1 MAVMSSQD
9 GSHESISKI
18 ERDHSRFRQIVRGKI
33 KKELRKYMTQGELIG
48 KKGKDLVS
56 IPLPSIDIPHFRFG
70 KNQGGVGSG
79 EGEVGDPVGGQP
91 QEGDGRGE
99 AGDSPGEHIL
109 EVDLTLEELAKIL
122 GEELELPNIK
132 PKGKRTIMAEKER
145 YSSIRRQGPESLRHF
160 KRTFVRALRRQIAM
174 GMYDPDNPR
183 IIPIKADK
191 VYKSWQI
198 THVPES
204 NAVIFYMMDV
214 SGSMGDEQKE
224 LVRTTAF
231 WIDTWLR
238 SQYRTIESRYI
249 THDAAAREVDQET
262 FYKTRES
269 GGTAISSAYRLCSD
283 LLDQNYSQE
292 DWNIYC
298 FHFSDGDN
306 LLSDNELCFDIL
318 KKELLSKTNLFCYG
332 QVRSL
337 YGSGEFKRKLDD
349 AMESENLITVDI
361 KNKEEIYDAIKI
373 FLGKG
378 K

>member
-1 MAVMSSQD
+1 MVPPD
-9 GSHESISKI
+9 PNYESISKI

-33 KKELRKYMTQGELIG
+33 KKELRKYMTQGEMIG
-48 KKGKDLVS
+48 KKGKDIVS
-56 IPLPSIDIPHFRFG
+56 IPLPQIDLPHFRFG
-70 KNQGGVGSG
+70 RNQGGVGSG
-79 EGEVGDPVGGQP
+79 EGQVGDPLSGQP
-91 QEGDGRGE
+91 QDGDGTGE
-99 AGDSPGEHIL
+99 AGDQPGEHIL

-122 GEELELPNIK
+122 GEELELPNIA

-145 YSSIRRQGPESLRHF
+145 YSSIRREGPESLRHF
-160 KRTFVRALRRQIAM
+160 KRTFVRALRRQIAT
-174 GMYDPDNPR
+174 GNYNPGNP
-183 IIPIKADK
+183 IIVPIKADK

-214 SGSMGDEQKE
+214 SGSMGDEQKD

-269 GGTAISSAYRLCSD
+269 GGTAISSAYRLCAD
-283 LLDQNYSQE
+283 MVEKHYSPM
-292 DWNIYC
+292 DWNIYA

-306 LLSDNELCFDIL
+306 LLSDNEQCFQIL
-318 KKELLSKTNLFCYG
+318 KQELLPKVNLFCYG

-349 AMESENLITVDI
+349 AIEEDNLITVDI
-361 KNKEEIYDAIKI
+361 KNKEEIYDAIKV

>member
-1 MAVMSSQD
+1 MAFQD
-9 GSHESISKI
+9 HISKI

-33 KKELRKYMTQGELIG
+33 KKELRKYMSNGELIG

-56 IPLPSIDIPHFRFG
+56 IPLPQIDIPHFRFG
-70 KNQGGVGSG
+70 KNHGGVGSG
-79 EGEVGDPVGGQP
+79 DGDVGDPIPGQP
-91 QEGDGRGE
+91 QPGDGTGE
-99 AGDSPGEHIL
+99 AGEQPGEHVL
-109 EVDLTLEELAKIL
+109 EVDLTLDELARIL
-122 GEELELPNIK
+122 GEELELPNIQ
-132 PKGKRTIMAEKER
+132 PRGQRTVVAEKER
-145 YSSIRRQGPESLRHF
+145 YNSIRRQGPETLRHF

-174 GMYDPDNPR
+174 GIYDPKNPR
-183 IIPIKADK
+183 IIPIKEDK
-191 VYKSWQI
+191 RYKSWQV
-198 THVPES
+198 TFVPES

-249 THDAAAREVDQET
+249 THDAAAREVDQDT
-262 FYKTRES
+262 FYRTRES
-269 GGTAISSAYRLCSD
+269 GGTAISTAYKLCAELIDKS
-283 LLDQNYSQE
+283 YSPQE
-292 DWNIYC
+292 WNIYA

-306 LLSDNELCFDIL
+306 LLSDNEQCFKIL
-318 KKELLSKTNLFCYG
+318 KEEMLPKVNLFCYG

-349 AMESENLITVDI
+349 ALEADNLITADI
-361 KNKEEIYDAIKI
+361 KNKDEIYDAIKV

>member
-1 MAVMSSQD
+1 MTPLD
-9 GSHESISKI
+9 PIYESTNKI
-18 ERDHSRFRQIVRGKI
+18 DRDHGRFRQIVRGKI
-33 KKELRKYMTQGELIG
+33 KKDLRKYMTQGELIG
-48 KKGKDLVS
+48 KKGKDIVS
-56 IPLPSIDIPHFRFG
+56 IPLPEIDLPHFRFG

-79 EGEVGDPVGGQP
+79 DGEPGDPVGGQP
-91 QEGDGRGE
+91 QEGDGTGE
-99 AGDSPGEHIL
+99 AGDQPGEHML
-109 EVDLTLEELAKIL
+109 EVDLTMEELAKIL
-122 GEELELPNIK
+122 GEELELPNIQ

-145 YSSIRRQGPESLRHF
+145 YSSIRRQGPESLKHF
-160 KRTFVRALRRQIAM
+160 KRTFVRALRRQISM
-174 GMYDPDNPR
+174 GSYDPNNPI

-238 SQYRTIESRYI
+238 SQYKTMESRYI

-269 GGTAISSAYRLCSD
+269 GGTAISTAYRLCAD
-283 LLDQNYSQE
+283 IIKENYSPQ
-292 DWNIYC
+292 DWNIYT

-306 LLSDNELCFDIL
+306 LLSDNEVCFKIL
-318 KKELLSKTNLFCYG
+318 RDEVLPSVNLFCYG

-349 AMESENLITVDI
+349 ALDLENLITADI
-361 KNKEEIYDAIKI
+361 KNKEEIYDAIKV

>member
-1 MAVMSSQD
+1 MATDPLSFTE
-9 GSHESISKI
+9 HISKI

-33 KKELRKYMTQGELIG
+33 KKELRKYMSNGELIG

-56 IPLPSIDIPHFRFG
+56 IPLPQIDIPHFRFG

-79 EGEVGDPVGGQP
+79 EGDPGDPIPGQP
-91 QEGDGRGE
+91 QPGDGTGE
-99 AGDSPGEHIL
+99 AGDQPGEHVL
-109 EVDLTLEELAKIL
+109 EVDLTLDELAKIL
-122 GEELELPNIK
+122 GEELELPNIQ
-132 PKGKRTIMAEKER
+132 PRGQRTVVAEKER
-145 YSSIRRQGPESLRHF
+145 YNSIRRQGPETLRHF
-160 KRTFVRALRRQIAM
+160 KRTFVRALQRQIAL
-174 GMYDPDNPR
+174 GIYDPKKPR
-183 IIPIKADK
+183 IIPIKEDK
-191 VYKSWQI
+191 RFKSWQV
-198 THVPES
+198 TFVPES

-262 FYKTRES
+262 FYRTRES
-269 GGTAISSAYRLCSD
+269 GGTAISTAYKLCAD
-283 LLDQNYSQE
+283 LIDKSYSPQE
-292 DWNIYC
+292 WNIYT

-306 LLSDNELCFDIL
+306 LLSDNEQCFKIL
-318 KKELLSKTNLFCYG
+318 KEDMLPKVNLFCYG

-349 AMESENLITVDI
+349 AMDAENLITADI
-361 KNKEEIYDAIKI
+361 KNKEEIYDAIKV

>member
-1 MAVMSSQD
+1 MPPNASVY
-9 GSHESISKI
+9 ESASKT

-33 KKELRKYMTQGELIG
+33 KKDLRKYMTQGELIG
-48 KKGKDLVS
+48 KRGKDLVS
-56 IPLPSIDIPHFRFG
+56 IPLPEIDLPHFRFG

-79 EGEVGDPVGGQP
+79 EGEPGDPLSGQP
-91 QEGDGRGE
+91 EEGEGQGE
-99 AGDSPGEHIL
+99 AGDSPGEHVL
-109 EVDLTLEELAKIL
+109 EVDLTLDELAKIL
-122 GEELELPNIK
+122 GEELELPNIQ
-132 PKGKRTIMAEKER
+132 PKGKRSIMAEKER
-145 YSSIRRQGPESLRHF
+145 YSSIRRQGPESLKHF
-160 KRTFVRALRRQIAM
+160 KRTFVRAIRRQISM
-174 GMYDPDNPR
+174 GLYNPDNPI

-224 LVRTTAF
+224 LVRTTSF

-238 SQYRTIESRYI
+238 SQYKTMESRYI
-249 THDAAAREVDQET
+249 THDAAAREVDQDT

-269 GGTAISSAYRLCSD
+269 GGTAISTAYRLCADIIKES
-283 LLDQNYSQE
+283 YSPL
-292 DWNIYC
+292 DWNIYT

-306 LLSDNELCFDIL
+306 LLSDNEVCFKIL
-318 KKELLSKTNLFCYG
+318 RDEVLPKVNMFCYG

-349 AMESENLITVDI
+349 SMEAENLITAEI

>member
-1 MAVMSSQD
+1 MTPLD
-9 GSHESISKI
+9 PIYESTNKI
-18 ERDHSRFRQIVRGKI
+18 DRDHGRFRQIVRGKI
-33 KKELRKYMTQGELIG
+33 KKDLRKYMTQGELIG
-48 KKGKDLVS
+48 KKGKDIVS
-56 IPLPSIDIPHFRFG
+56 IPLPEIDLPHFRFG

-79 EGEVGDPVGGQP
+79 DGEPGDPVGGQP
-91 QEGDGRGE
+91 QEGDGTGE
-99 AGDSPGEHIL
+99 AGDQPGEHML
-109 EVDLTLEELAKIL
+109 EVDLTMEELAKIL
-122 GEELELPNIK
+122 GEELELPNIQ

-145 YSSIRRQGPESLRHF
+145 YSSIRRQGPESLKHF
-160 KRTFVRALRRQIAM
+160 KRTFVRALRRQISM
-174 GMYDPDNPR
+174 GSYDPNNPI

-238 SQYRTIESRYI
+238 SQYKTMESRYI

-269 GGTAISSAYRLCSD
+269 GGTAISTAYRLCAD
-283 LLDQNYSQE
+283 IIKENYSPQ
-292 DWNIYC
+292 DWNIYT

-306 LLSDNELCFDIL
+306 LLSDNEVCFKIL
-318 KKELLSKTNLFCYG
+318 RDEVLPSVNLFCYG

-349 AMESENLITVDI
+349 ALDLENLITADI

>member
-1 MAVMSSQD
+1 MSILEPIY
-9 GSHESISKI
+9 ESTNKI
-18 ERDHSRFRQIVRGKI
+18 DRDHGRFRQIVRGKI
-33 KKELRKYMTQGELIG
+33 KKDLRKYMTQGELIG

-56 IPLPSIDIPHFRFG
+56 IPLPEIDMPHFRFG

-79 EGEVGDPVGGQP
+79 EGEPGDPVGGQP
-91 QEGDGRGE
+91 DEGDGTGE
-99 AGDSPGEHIL
+99 AGDQPGEHVL
-109 EVDLTLEELAKIL
+109 EVDLSMDELAKIL
-122 GEELELPNIK
+122 GEELELPNIQ

-145 YSSIRRQGPESLRHF
+145 YSSIRRQGPESLKHF
-160 KRTFVRALRRQIAM
+160 KRTFVRALRRQISM
-174 GMYDPDNPR
+174 GEYNPDNPI

-238 SQYRTIESRYI
+238 SQYKTMESRYI

-269 GGTAISSAYRLCSD
+269 GGTAISTAYRLCAD
-283 LLDQNYSQE
+283 IIKENYSPQ
-292 DWNIYC
+292 DWNIYT

-306 LLSDNELCFDIL
+306 LLSDNEVCFKIL
-318 KKELLSKTNLFCYG
+318 RDEVLPSVNLFAYG

-349 AMESENLITVDI
+349 ALEVENLITTDI
-361 KNKEEIYDAIKI
+361 KNKEEIYDAIKV

>member
-1 MAVMSSQD
+1 MM
-9 GSHESISKI
+9 
-18 ERDHSRFRQIVRGKI
+18 
-33 KKELRKYMTQGELIG
+33 M
-48 KKGKDLVS
+48 
-56 IPLPSIDIPHFRFG
+56 
-70 KNQGGVGSG
+70 
-79 EGEVGDPVGGQP
+79 GDY
-91 QEGDGRGE
+91 
-99 AGDSPGEHIL
+99 
-109 EVDLTLEELAKIL
+109 
-122 GEELELPNIK
+122 N
-132 PKGKRTIMAEKER
+132 
-145 YSSIRRQGPESLRHF
+145 
-160 KRTFVRALRRQIAM
+160 
-174 GMYDPDNPR
+174 PDNPI
-183 IIPIKADK
+183 IIPIKSDK

-238 SQYRTIESRYI
+238 SQYKTMESRYV

-269 GGTAISSAYRLCSD
+269 GGTAISTAYRLCSD
-283 LLDQNYSQE
+283 IITDDYSPQ
-292 DWNIYC
+292 DWNIYV

-306 LLSDNELCFDIL
+306 LLSDNEVCFKIL
-318 KKELLSKTNLFCYG
+318 KEELLPKVNLFCYG

-349 AMESENLITVDI
+349 ALDFENLITADI

>member
-1 MAVMSSQD
+1 MSSTEPIY
-9 GSHESISKI
+9 ESTNKI
-18 ERDHSRFRQIVRGKI
+18 DRDHGRFRQIVRGKI
-33 KKELRKYMTQGELIG
+33 KKDLRKYMTQGELIG

-56 IPLPSIDIPHFRFG
+56 IPLPEIDLPHFRFG
-70 KNQGGVGSG
+70 KNQGGVASG
-79 EGEVGDPVGGQP
+79 EGEPGDPVGGQP
-91 QEGDGRGE
+91 SDEDGNGEPGDQ
-99 AGDSPGEHIL
+99 PGEHVL
-109 EVDLTLEELAKIL
+109 EVDLSMDELAKIL
-122 GEELELPNIK
+122 GEELALPNIQ

-145 YSSIRRQGPESLRHF
+145 YSSIRRQGPESLKHF
-160 KRTFVRALRRQIAM
+160 KRTFVKALRRQISM
-174 GMYDPDNPR
+174 GDYNPDNPI

-238 SQYRTIESRYI
+238 SQYKTMESRYI

-269 GGTAISSAYRLCSD
+269 GGTAISTAYRLCADIIKES
-283 LLDQNYSQE
+283 YSPQ
-292 DWNIYC
+292 DWNIYT

-306 LLSDNELCFDIL
+306 LLSDNEVCFKIL
-318 KKELLSKTNLFCYG
+318 RDEVLPSVNLFCYG

-337 YGSGEFKRKLDD
+337 YGSGEFKRKLDE
-349 AMESENLITVDI
+349 AMDVENLLTADI
-361 KNKEEIYDAIKI
+361 KSKDEIYDAIKM

>member
-1 MAVMSSQD
+1 MTPPD
-9 GSHESISKI
+9 PIYESTNKI
-18 ERDHSRFRQIVRGKI
+18 DRDHGRFRQIVRGKI
-33 KKELRKYMTQGELIG
+33 KKDLRKYMTQGELIG
-48 KKGKDLVS
+48 KKGKDIVS
-56 IPLPSIDIPHFRFG
+56 IPLPEIDLPHFRFG

-79 EGEVGDPVGGQP
+79 DGEPGDPVGGQP
-91 QEGDGRGE
+91 QEGDGTGE
-99 AGDSPGEHIL
+99 AGDQPGEHML
-109 EVDLTLEELAKIL
+109 EVDLTMEELAKIL
-122 GEELELPNIK
+122 GEELELPNIQ

-145 YSSIRRQGPESLRHF
+145 YSSIRRQGPESLKHF
-160 KRTFVRALRRQIAM
+160 KRTFVRALRRQISM
-174 GMYDPDNPR
+174 GSYDPTNPV

-224 LVRTTAF
+224 LVRTTSF

-238 SQYRTIESRYI
+238 SQYKTMESRYI

-269 GGTAISSAYRLCSD
+269 GGTAISTAYRLCAD
-283 LLDQNYSQE
+283 IIKENYSPQ
-292 DWNIYC
+292 DWNIYT

-306 LLSDNELCFDIL
+306 LLSDNEVCFKIL
-318 KKELLSKTNLFCYG
+318 RDEVLPSVNLFCYG

-349 AMESENLITVDI
+349 ALDLENLITADI

>member
-1 MAVMSSQD
+1 MAFPNPQ
-9 GSHESISKI
+9 HESVSRI
-18 ERDHSRFRQIVRGKI
+18 ERDHSRFRQIVRGRI

-56 IPLPSIDIPHFRFG
+56 IPLPQIDIPHFRFG

-91 QEGDGRGE
+91 QDGQGQGE
-99 AGDSPGEHIL
+99 AGETPGEHIL
-109 EVDLTLEELAKIL
+109 EVDLTLDELAKIL
-122 GEELELPNIK
+122 GEELELPNIQ

-160 KRTFVRALRRQIAM
+160 KRTYVKALRRQIAM
-174 GMYDPDNPR
+174 GMYDPDNPK
-183 IIPIKADK
+183 IIPIKQDK
-191 VYKSWQI
+191 QYKSWQV

-269 GGTAISSAYRLCSD
+269 GGTAISSAYRLCAD
-283 LLDQNYSQE
+283 LVEQHYSPM
-292 DWNIYC
+292 DWNIYT

-306 LLSDNELCFDIL
+306 LLSDNEQCFQIL
-318 KKELLSKTNLFCYG
+318 KEDLLPKVNLFCYG

-349 AMESENLITVDI
+349 ALEAENLITCDI

>member
-1 MAVMSSQD
+1 MPAN
-9 GSHESISKI
+9 ESVYESASKT

-33 KKELRKYMTQGELIG
+33 KKDLRKYMTQGELIG
-48 KKGKDLVS
+48 KRGKDLVS
-56 IPLPSIDIPHFRFG
+56 IPLPEIDLPHFRFG

-79 EGEVGDPVGGQP
+79 EGEPGDPLSGQP
-91 QEGDGRGE
+91 EEGEGNGE
-99 AGDSPGEHIL
+99 AGDSPGEHVL
-109 EVDLTLEELAKIL
+109 EVDLTMDELAKIL
-122 GEELELPNIK
+122 GEELELPNIQ

-145 YSSIRRQGPESLRHF
+145 YSSIRRQGPESLKHF
-160 KRTFVRALRRQIAM
+160 KRTFVRAIRRQISM
-174 GMYDPDNPR
+174 GLYNPDNPI

-224 LVRTTAF
+224 LVRTTSF

-238 SQYRTIESRYI
+238 SQYKTMESRYI
-249 THDAAAREVDQET
+249 THDAAAREVDQDT

-269 GGTAISSAYRLCSD
+269 GGTAISTAYRLCADIIKES
-283 LLDQNYSQE
+283 YSPL
-292 DWNIYC
+292 DWNIYT

-306 LLSDNELCFDIL
+306 LLSDNEVCFKIL
-318 KKELLSKTNLFCYG
+318 RDEVLPKVNMFCYG

-349 AMESENLITVDI
+349 SMDAENLITAEI

>member
-1 MAVMSSQD
+1 MAGQD
-9 GSHESISKI
+9 PLYESVSKI

-48 KKGKDLVS
+48 KKGKDVVS
-56 IPLPSIDIPHFRFG
+56 IPLPQIDIPHFRFG

-79 EGEVGDPVGGQP
+79 KGNVGDPLGGQP
-91 QEGDGRGE
+91 QEGEGQGE
-99 AGDSPGEHIL
+99 AGDQPGEHIL
-109 EVDLTLEELAKIL
+109 EVDLTLDELAKIL
-122 GEELELPNIK
+122 GEELELPNIQ
-132 PKGKRTIMAEKER
+132 PKGKRTVMAEKER

-160 KRTFVRALRRQIAM
+160 KRTFVRAMRRQIAM
-174 GMYDPDNPR
+174 GMYDPKNPR

-191 VYKSWQI
+191 QYKSWQV
-198 THVPES
+198 TFVPES

-269 GGTAISSAYRLCSD
+269 GGTAISSAYRLCAD
-283 LLDQNYSQE
+283 LVEQNYSPM
-292 DWNIYC
+292 DWNIYA
-298 FHFSDGDN
+298 FHFSDGDK
-306 LLSDNELCFDIL
+306 D
-318 KKELLSKTNLFCYG
+318 
-332 QVRSL
+332 
-337 YGSGEFKRKLDD
+337 RK
-349 AMESENLITVDI
+349 SVV
-361 KNKEEIYDAIKI
+361 
-373 FLGKG
+373 
-378 K
+378 

>member
-1 MAVMSSQD
+1 MNPNDPVY
-9 GSHESISKI
+9 ESTNKI

-33 KKELRKYMTQGELIG
+33 KKDLRKYMTQGELIG
-48 KKGKDLVS
+48 KKGKDVVS
-56 IPLPSIDIPHFRFG
+56 IPLPEIDLPHFRFG

-79 EGEVGDPVGGQP
+79 DGEPGDPVGGQP
-91 QEGDGRGE
+91 QEGDGTGE
-99 AGDSPGEHIL
+99 AGDQPGEHIL
-109 EVDLTLEELAKIL
+109 EVDLTMEELAKIL
-122 GEELELPNIK
+122 GEELELPNIQ
-132 PKGKRTIMAEKER
+132 PKGQRTIMAEKER
-145 YSSIRRQGPESLRHF
+145 YSSIRRQGPESLKHF

-174 GMYDPDNPR
+174 GDYNPDNPI

-238 SQYRTIESRYI
+238 SQYKTMESRYI

-269 GGTAISSAYRLCSD
+269 GGTAISTAYRLCAD
-283 LLDQNYSQE
+283 IITENYSPQ
-292 DWNIYC
+292 DWNIYT

-306 LLSDNELCFDIL
+306 LLSDNEVCFRIL
-318 KKELLSKTNLFCYG
+318 KDEVLPKVNLFCYG

-349 AMESENLITVDI
+349 ALDGENLITADI

>member
-1 MAVMSSQD
+1 MLDSVPIYETVA
-9 GSHESISKI
+9 KI
-18 ERDHSRFRQIVRGKI
+18 ERDHSRFRQIVRGRI
-33 KKELRKYMTQGELIG
+33 KKDLRKYMTQTELIG

-56 IPLPSIDIPHFRFG
+56 IPLPQIELPRFRFG
-70 KNQGGVGSG
+70 RNQGGVGSG
-79 EGEVGDPVGGQP
+79 QGDPGDPLSGQQVEGEGT
-91 QEGDGRGE
+91 GE
-99 AGDSPGEHIL
+99 AGDQPGDHIL
-109 EVDLTLEELAKIL
+109 EVDLTLDELARIL
-122 GEELELPNIK
+122 GEELELPNIQ
-132 PKGKRTIMAEKER
+132 PKGQRTILAEKER
-145 YSSIRRQGPESLRHF
+145 YSAIRRQGPESLRHF

-174 GMYDPDNPR
+174 GQYNPDNPTIVPVR
-183 IIPIKADK
+183 ADRR
-191 VYKSWQI
+191 YKSWQI

-238 SQYRTIESRYI
+238 SQFHTIDSRYI

-269 GGTAISSAYRLCSD
+269 GGTAISSAFRLCAD
-283 LLDQNYSQE
+283 MIAKDYSPA
-292 DWNIYC
+292 DWNIYT

-306 LLSDNELCFDIL
+306 LLSDNETCFEIL
-318 KKELLSKTNLFCYG
+318 KGELLAKVNLFCYG

-349 AMESENLITVDI
+349 AMEADNLITADI
-361 KNKEEIYDAIKI
+361 KSKEEIYDAIKV

>member
-1 MAVMSSQD
+1 MAPQEPNYEAV
-9 GSHESISKI
+9 SKI
-18 ERDHSRFRQIVRGKI
+18 ERDHSRFRQIVRGRI

-56 IPLPSIDIPHFRFG
+56 IPLPQIDLPHFRFG
-70 KNQGGVGSG
+70 RNMGGVGSG
-79 EGEVGDPVGGQP
+79 DGQVGDPVGGQP
-91 QEGDGRGE
+91 QDGQGQGE
-99 AGDSPGEHIL
+99 AGDQPGEHMP
-109 EVDLTLEELAKIL
+109 EVDLTLDELAKIL
-122 GEELELPNIK
+122 GEELELPNIS

-145 YSSIRRQGPESLRHF
+145 YSSVRRQGPESLRHF
-160 KRTFVRALRRQIAM
+160 KRTFVKALRRQISM
-174 GMYDPDNPR
+174 GAYDPTNPI
-183 IIPIKADK
+183 IIPAKPDK

-214 SGSMGDEQKE
+214 SGSMGDEQKD

-238 SQYRTIESRYI
+238 SQYRTIESRYV

-269 GGTAISSAYRLCSD
+269 GGTAISSAYRLCAD
-283 LLDQNYSQE
+283 LVEQHYSPL
-292 DWNIYC
+292 DWNIYV

-306 LLSDNELCFDIL
+306 LLSDNEQCFQIL
-318 KKELLSKTNLFCYG
+318 KQELLPKVNLFCYG

-349 AMESENLITVDI
+349 AIEDENLITVDI
-361 KNKEEIYDAIKI
+361 KNKEEIYDAIKV

>member
-1 MAVMSSQD
+1 MSILEPIY
-9 GSHESISKI
+9 ESTNKI
-18 ERDHSRFRQIVRGKI
+18 DRDHGRFRQIVRGKI
-33 KKELRKYMTQGELIG
+33 KKDLRKYMTQGELIG

-56 IPLPSIDIPHFRFG
+56 IPLPEIDMPHFRFG

-79 EGEVGDPVGGQP
+79 EGEPGDPVGGQP
-91 QEGDGRGE
+91 DEGDGTGE
-99 AGDSPGEHIL
+99 AGDQPGEHVL
-109 EVDLTLEELAKIL
+109 EVDLSMDELAKIL
-122 GEELELPNIK
+122 GEELELPNIQ

-145 YSSIRRQGPESLRHF
+145 YSSIRRQGPESLKHF
-160 KRTFVRALRRQIAM
+160 KRTFVRALRRQISM
-174 GMYDPDNPR
+174 GEYNPDNPI

-238 SQYRTIESRYI
+238 SQYKTMESRYI

-269 GGTAISSAYRLCSD
+269 GGTAISTAYRLCAD
-283 LLDQNYSQE
+283 IIKENYSPQ
-292 DWNIYC
+292 DWNIYT

-306 LLSDNELCFDIL
+306 LLSDNEVCFKIL
-318 KKELLSKTNLFCYG
+318 RDEVLPSVNLFAYG

-349 AMESENLITVDI
+349 ALEAENLITTDI
-361 KNKEEIYDAIKI
+361 KNKEEIYDAIKV

>member
-1 MAVMSSQD
+1 M
-9 GSHESISKI
+9 
-18 ERDHSRFRQIVRGKI
+18 
-33 KKELRKYMTQGELIG
+33 
-48 KKGKDLVS
+48 
-56 IPLPSIDIPHFRFG
+56 
-70 KNQGGVGSG
+70 
-79 EGEVGDPVGGQP
+79 
-91 QEGDGRGE
+91 
-99 AGDSPGEHIL
+99 
-109 EVDLTLEELAKIL
+109 EELAKIL
-122 GEELELPNIK
+122 GEELELPNIQ

-145 YSSIRRQGPESLRHF
+145 YSSIRRQGPESLKHF

-174 GMYDPDNPR
+174 GNYDPDHPV
-183 IIPIKADK
+183 IVPIKADK

-238 SQYRTIESRYI
+238 SQYKTMESRYI

-262 FYKTRES
+262 FYRTRES
-269 GGTAISSAYRLCSD
+269 GGTAISTAYRLCAD
-283 LLDQNYSQE
+283 IIAENYSPQ
-292 DWNIYC
+292 DWNMYA

-306 LLSDNELCFDIL
+306 LLSDNEVCFKIL
-318 KKELLSKTNLFCYG
+318 RDELLPKVNLFCYG

-349 AMESENLITVDI
+349 ALDVENMITADI
-361 KNKEEIYDAIKI
+361 KNKEEIYDAIKV

>member
-1 MAVMSSQD
+1 MPPPNDPVY
-9 GSHESISKI
+9 ESASKT

-33 KKELRKYMTQGELIG
+33 KKDLRKYMTQGELIG
-48 KKGKDLVS
+48 KKGKDIVS
-56 IPLPSIDIPHFRFG
+56 IPLPEIDLPHFRFG

-79 EGEVGDPVGGQP
+79 DGEPGDPIGGQP
-91 QEGDGRGE
+91 EEGDGTGE
-99 AGDSPGEHIL
+99 AGDQPGEHVL
-109 EVDLTLEELAKIL
+109 EVDLTMEELAKIL
-122 GEELELPNIK
+122 GEELELPNIQ

-160 KRTFVRALRRQIAM
+160 KRTFVKALRRQIAM
-174 GMYDPDNPR
+174 GHYNPDHPV
-183 IIPIKADK
+183 IVPIKADK

-198 THVPES
+198 THIPES

-224 LVRTTAF
+224 LVRTTSF

-238 SQYRTIESRYI
+238 SQYKTMESRYI
-249 THDAAAREVDQET
+249 THDASAREVDQET
-262 FYKTRES
+262 FYRTRES
-269 GGTAISSAYRLCSD
+269 GGTAISTAYRLCAD
-283 LLDQNYSQE
+283 VINDNYSPQ
-292 DWNIYC
+292 DWNIYT

-306 LLSDNELCFDIL
+306 LLSDNEVCFKIL
-318 KKELLSKTNLFCYG
+318 RDELLPKVNMFCYG

-349 AMESENLITVDI
+349 ALDFESLITAEI

>member
-1 MAVMSSQD
+1 MNRDELALQEQV
-9 GSHESISKI
+9 SKI
-18 ERDHSRFRQIVRGKI
+18 ERDHARFRQIVRGRI
-33 KKELRKYMTQGELIG
+33 KKDLRKYMTNGELIG

-56 IPLPSIDIPHFRFG
+56 IPLPQIEIPRLRFG
-70 KNQGGVGSG
+70 RNQGGVGSG

-91 QEGDGRGE
+91 QEGEGQGDAGE
-99 AGDSPGEHIL
+99 RPGEHIL

-122 GEELELPNIK
+122 GEELELPNIR
-132 PKGKRTIMAEKER
+132 PRGKRTIMAEKER

-174 GMYDPDNPR
+174 GIYDPKNPR
-183 IIPIKADK
+183 IIPIREDK
-191 VYKSWQI
+191 RYKSWQI

-204 NAVIFYMMDV
+204 NAVIIYMMDV

-238 SQYRTIESRYI
+238 SQFRTIESRYI

-262 FYKTRES
+262 FYRTRES
-269 GGTAISSAYRLCSD
+269 GGTAISTAYRLCGE
-283 LLDQNYSQE
+283 LIEKHYSPL
-292 DWNIYC
+292 DWNIYA

-306 LLSDNELCFDIL
+306 LLSDNEHCFKLLKEDIL
-318 KKELLSKTNLFCYG
+318 PRVNLFCYG

-349 AMESENLITVDI
+349 AVEGENLISADI
-361 KNKEEIYDAIKI
+361 KNKEEIYDAIKV